1 MITIIIIHIQYHR
14 LLLITTGFGSAT
26 DSSTFRMLSHYS
38 PFLSL
43 SRITILWQLE
53 SIPNTMNH
61 SSSPERPSDVPN
73 RPKRRKVAVA
83 CDDCRARKVRCDV
96 VQPGMFLLYNGLET
110 GTLTGIS
117 MWTMLEKIRSGRAV
131 RLHRR
136 AGEEASGAEVS
147 LCNTTVVG

>member
-1 MITIIIIHIQYHR
+1 
-14 LLLITTGFGSAT
+14 
-26 DSSTFRMLSHYS
+26 
-38 PFLSL
+38 
-43 SRITILWQLE
+43 
-53 SIPNTMNH
+53 MNH

-83 CDDCRARKVRCDV
+83 CDDCRARKVRCDG